1 VRGWTITDPHRLSN
15 DDARAMT
22 AAANAAPDFA
32 GTWVDVSVT
41 VPRHGDTPAEQ
52 LYDFGF
58 TGDVE
63 RHRAELQAI
72 WGGPICVTQLPRTDA
87 ALRHIADELQ
97 LDPAVARSLGLRVLM
112 ALPLDTEGRVWVE
125 ALFADDARQRAVDR
139 RYGRGVVQLSSAL
152 QPVSS
157 S

>member
-1 VRGWTITDPHRLSN
+1 
-15 DDARAMT
+15 MT